1 MTLLAAIEQVVEAAE
16 DSGLSDELMEKVK
29 RPVGYICRKLPMKKI
44 QAVLFAL
51 FVDRAD
57 NHHIRLVELAD
68 YLKCRNVRI
77 MKYMNEIDALARQR
91 LSINRPVR
99 LSAT

>member
-29 RPVGYICRKLPMKKI
+29 RSVGYICRKLPMNKI

-57 NHHIRLVELAD
+57 NHRIRLGELAD

-91 LSINRPVR
+91 LSINWPVR